1 MAFTNTGTKPA
12 TSGTVS
18 FATHIIG
25 ALGIAYGGF
34 TYTYKDKVV
43 DAGPIQITTDKHKTL
58 PVPPIAGALIMVAG
72 VALVMKPARS

>member
-1 MAFTNTGTKPA
+1 MQVAIQLGMKII
-12 TSGTVS
+12 GIILIV
-18 FATHIIG
+18 IG

-34 TYTYKDKVV
+34 TWTYRDKVV